1 MDLIKLRYLI
11 NFMIVSSHQQGWK
24 IITQRSHGL
33 LAGMIAYEYDIDLPV
48 DIMFPTL
55 VSIAEHDDGVM
66 EMLAPQNLTDAGAPR
81 SFVVEDG
88 NTKTDIKPML
98 SLMEIGKA
106 KSSLNGLLTSL
117 HIKFLYDSKKRNTD
131 KGLDKFLKD
140 LEKYRKGVLKDLQI
154 DKAYTDRLYRFLEW
168 SDAFSLLICLDKIQI
183 GGRKMEISKSPD
195 GVMNTVHCKPNKE
208 ICVEPW
214 PFKSKSFKVFYEYK
228 IIEQLQF
235 KSIEEF
241 NDVYQKAKVQQ
252 ETYILSQ

>member
-1 MDLIKLRYLI
+1 MDLTKTHHLI
-11 NFMIVSSHQQGWK
+11 NFMIVLSHQQGWK

-33 LAGMIAYEYDIDLPV
+33 LAGMLAYEYDIDLPV
-48 DIMFPTL
+48 GIMFPTL

-81 SFVVEDG
+81 SFVVADC
-88 NTKTDIKPML
+88 NTKTDINPML

-106 KSSLNGLLTSL
+106 KSRLNGLLTSL
-117 HIKFLYDSKKRNTD
+117 HIKFLYDSEKRNTD

-140 LEKYRKGVLKDLQI
+140 LEKDRTRVLKDLKI
-154 DKAYTDRLYRFLEW
+154 DKAYIERLHRFLEW
-168 SDAFSLLICLDKIQI
+168 CDAFSLLICLDKIQHE
-183 GGRKMEISKSPD
+183 GKKMDISRSPD
-195 GVMNTVHCKPNKE
+195 EIMNTVHYKPNKE

-228 IIEQLQF
+228 IIKQLKF

-241 NDVYQKAKVQQ
+241 NDVYKKAKIKQD
-252 ETYILSQ
+252 TYTLSK